1 MHKKNKHRNMAKR
14 KKKNKGKKKSQT
26 CPIKTVKIKYRKG
39 ELTQIEMAELCNKVT
54 ISPKKVEILNW

>member
-1 MHKKNKHRNMAKR
+1 MAKR